1 MQDFGLSTR
10 RPVVQHARTKCAI
23 TSLLFA
29 KVRLSCLI
37 KAGWQHQHDALPSK
51 YAVAMMGASI
61 HVCHTYT
68 AVDTYLP
75 SLLLLLLLQDA
86 PVVVAASDAG
96 GLMVF
101 RLVNVA
107 ADRFEPPELQQT
119 RLEEALRANVM
130 KAALSGAG

>member
-1 MQDFGLSTR
+1 M
-10 RPVVQHARTKCAI
+10 
-23 TSLLFA
+23 
-29 KVRLSCLI
+29 
-37 KAGWQHQHDALPSK
+37 
-51 YAVAMMGASI
+51 
-61 HVCHTYT
+61 
-68 AVDTYLP
+68 
-75 SLLLLLLLQDA
+75 LLLLLQDA

>member
-1 MQDFGLSTR
+1 
-10 RPVVQHARTKCAI
+10 V
-23 TSLLFA
+23 
-29 KVRLSCLI
+29 
-37 KAGWQHQHDALPSK
+37 
-51 YAVAMMGASI
+51 
-61 HVCHTYT
+61 
-68 AVDTYLP
+68 
-75 SLLLLLLLQDA
+75 QDA

-96 GLMVF
+96 GLLVF